1 MAGADHRNNGMKMTK
16 SEAELWVFN
25 HDDNDNLDDGELE
38 AAFAAIFEREPD
50 DYDREQGL
58 WSHLCAAV
66 NCG

>member
-1 MAGADHRNNGMKMTK
+1 MNMTK

-25 HDDNDNLDDGELE
+25 HDDNDDLSDDELE
-38 AAFAAIFEREPD
+38 SAFAAIFDREPD
-50 DYDREQGL
+50 DEDREQGL

>member
-1 MAGADHRNNGMKMTK
+1 VRIPENNDMNMTK

-25 HDDNDNLDDGELE
+25 HDDNDDLSDDELE
-38 AAFAAIFEREPD
+38 SAFAAIFDREPD
-50 DYDREQGL
+50 DEDREQGL